1 MAWVTAVAQVWSLAR
16 ELTYAT
22 EAAKKR
28 RHGNNQQALTQ
39 KGQKLLDTDC
49 PGEEVPATLGTRS
62 LEIRNV
68 SGMSARNQKQ
78 VKSGKKTKVPDLE
91 EVKLGD
97 FWITVPEIWG
107 SEAERPFQMKE
118 VMPRWAF
125 KIGITEQ
132 WDLLKQWL
140 IWTFYPGCFS
150 VLLCSTSRFPTDTGH
165 LATLDYRI

>member
-62 LEIRNV
+62 LEIRNL

-107 SEAERPFQMKE
+107 SEAERPFQDERSDAQMSLQD
-118 VMPRWAF
+118 RHYWAMRSSE
-125 KIGITEQ
+125 TVTYLN
-132 WDLLKQWL
+132 LLSRL
-140 IWTFYPGCFS
+140 FFS
-150 VLLCSTSRFPTDTGH
+150 LTVQYISVPNRHGSPCNLRL
-165 LATLDYRI
+165 